1 MSMKTS
7 PPITPLLLVVL
18 DGWGYSEGTVYNAIH
33 SAHTPTWDRLWAR
46 CPHALIE
53 ASGIEVGLP
62 ARQMGNS
69 EVGHMHI
76 GAGRLLDQEFTR
88 ISRTIEEG
96 SFYNNAL
103 LRQRL
108 EALAGRD
115 AALHVLGLMST
126 GGVHGHEDHMLALV
140 RMAARHGVK
149 RVYLH
154 AFMDGRDTLPRCAE
168 ESIQQVLAVCGELG
182 TGRIAS
188 LVGRY
193 YAMDRNCNWERTRE
207 AYELIAHGHAQYRCT
222 DPLLAIRQAY
232 DRGECDEFIKATAIC
247 EAGCP
252 VTVCPGDLLV
262 STNFRAD
269 RVRQLTRAFTE
280 HNFAG
285 FARGAALAA
294 DSFITF
300 TRYDQQ
306 YTLPTV
312 YPHETP
318 ADSFG
323 ECVSRAG
330 LRQLRIAETEKYAHV
345 TFFFNGGEER
355 VYAGEDR
362 ILVPSPDVPTYDQC
376 PEMSAY
382 AVADKL
388 TQAIRT
394 RNYHAIICNFAN
406 ADMVGHTGDFHATIK
421 AVQVLDDCLS
431 GTVAACRDCG
441 YDLVITAD
449 HGNAEQLG
457 NYINEKQPVQPHKAH
472 TVNPVPFVYCGRDA
486 VTQQTTDGSLRDV
499 APTLLYLMGLPIPTA
514 MTGRRLVQLSSPLQR
529 GTTARVAEL
538 S

>member
-1 MSMKTS
+1 MPMNNP

-46 CPHALIE
+46 CPHALIA
-53 ASGIEVGLP
+53 ASGTEVGLP
-62 ARQMGNS
+62 AWQMGNS

-103 LRQRL
+103 LCQRL
-108 EALAGRD
+108 AALAERD

-168 ESIQQVLAVCGELG
+168 ESIQQALAVCGELG
-182 TGRIAS
+182 TGRLAS

-193 YAMDRNCNWERTRE
+193 YAMDRNCNWERTRQ
-207 AYELIAHGHAQYRCT
+207 AYELIAHGCARYQCT
-222 DPLLAIRQAY
+222 DPLLAIQQAY
-232 DRGECDEFIKATAIC
+232 DRGECDEFLKATAIH
-247 EAGCP
+247 EAGRP

-262 STNFRAD
+262 CTNFRAD

-280 HNFAG
+280 HNFSG
-285 FARGAALAA
+285 FDRGAALAA

-318 ADSFG
+318 VDSFG

-355 VYAGEDR
+355 VYAGEER
-362 ILVPSPDVPTYDQC
+362 ILVPSPSVPTYDQC
-376 PEMSAY
+376 PEMSAH
-382 AVADKL
+382 AVTDKL

-406 ADMVGHTGDFHATIK
+406 ADMVGHTGDFQATIK

-431 GTVAACRDCG
+431 GIVAACRDCG

-449 HGNAEQLG
+449 HGNAEQLAS
-457 NYINEKQPVQPHKAH
+457 YINEKQPVQPHKAH
-472 TVNPVPFVYCGRDA
+472 TINPVPFVYCGRDA
-486 VTQQTTDGSLRDV
+486 VMQHTTDGSLRDV
-499 APTLLYLMGLPIPTA
+499 APTLLYLMGLPVPTV
-514 MTGRRLVQLSSPLQR
+514 MTGQCLVRLSSALRSGPV
-529 GTTARVAEL
+529 ARVAEL
-538 S
+538 P